1 MSIWLEGLSGRGRE
15 ANEGRH
21 GPLVRWGQNL
31 VRWGQVPVGP
41 VLSLCV
47 IRLLFEE
54 LFSETKAISGSASVG
69 GPPCLFPLE
78 MF

>member
-1 MSIWLEGLSGRGRE
+1 MSIWLEGLPGRGRG

-21 GPLVRWGQNL
+21 GPL

>member
-1 MSIWLEGLSGRGRE
+1 MSIWLEGLPGRGRE

-21 GPLVRWGQNL
+21 GPLVRWGQ
-31 VRWGQVPVGP
+31 VSVGP